1 MADSATPR
9 ASSTLEERPGLGTQL
24 GHKLHDVSRTGQ
36 FFRKHSSLPD
46 AVARFFYN
54 DEEGARLMSELE
66 LGKAPRES
74 KGSFD
79 LIPGRLRATVQGGGW
94 SGANALPY
102 FDTGHR
108 VIVAG
113 TAGQT
118 YSIRLENLSKS
129 SAEVVVTVDGLDVL
143 DAKPGSVK
151 KRGYVIEAE
160 NSIVIRGMRADGALR
175 AFQFGTVADS
185 QAATSL
191 GEKGARNVGVIGV
204 ALYLEDEAARRRAQV
219 EESNTRDN
227 ASAFGL

>member
-1 MADSATPR
+1 M
-9 ASSTLEERPGLGTQL
+9 
-24 GHKLHDVSRTGQ
+24 
-36 FFRKHSSLPD
+36 
-46 AVARFFYN
+46 
-54 DEEGARLMSELE
+54 
-66 LGKAPRES
+66 
-74 KGSFD
+74 
-79 LIPGRLRATVQGGGW
+79 
-94 SGANALPY
+94 
-102 FDTGHR
+102 
-108 VIVAG
+108 
-113 TAGQT
+113 
-118 YSIRLENLSKS
+118 
-129 SAEVVVTVDGLDVL
+129 TVDGLDVL